1 MPDNDANHSR
11 LAAPQPPIDWEDA
24 VGEMLLSMPDDADSD
39 LDRFKRS
46 LGSAPPVK
54 FDSEGGLREPWA
66 GGDPNHDRGLDTL
79 DIDEW
84 LREVGLDAT
93 YPEPPWRDSS
103 TRGSSRI
110 VTDSEATVRG
120 RRRVEALAAALV
132 LLAYAVAAF
141 CRSKTNCQRQSESP
155 PPAVRRRRR
164 QALTAALVLWAYA
177 VAAFCWSNTD
187 WQRQSE
193 SPPPPQNQPSLDEQ
207 AQSALTVLSPG
218 VLQGSHNLTVEE
230 LAILKGIIFIFPI
243 CSFGG
248 AVAALLVRGRRDP
261 RLHRRPRGRSFP
273 GVTPQP
279 RQRCRRGNS

>member
-11 LAAPQPPIDWEDA
+11 LAALQAPIDWDDA
-24 VGEMLLSMPDDADSD
+24 VGEMLLSMADDAPTPTTEAD
-39 LDRFKRS
+39 LALERFKRS
-46 LGSAPPVK
+46 LGAAPPVK
-54 FDSEGGLREPWA
+54 FDSEGGLREPWT
-66 GGDPNHDRGLDTL
+66 GGLDPNYDRGLDTI

-84 LREVGLDAT
+84 LREVSRDAAT
-93 YPEPPWRDSS
+93 YREPPWRDSS

-110 VTDSEATVRG
+110 VTASEAT
-120 RRRVEALAAALV
+120 
-132 LLAYAVAAF
+132 
-141 CRSKTNCQRQSESP
+141 
-155 PPAVRRRRR
+155 VRRRRR
-164 QALTAALVLWAYA
+164 QALTAALVLLAYA
-177 VAAFCWSNTD
+177 VAAFCWS
-187 WQRQSE
+187 QIE

-261 RLHRRPRGRSFP
+261 RLPRRPRGRSFP